1 MSLTIGTGP
10 FGQQP
15 GGVVNAE
22 PSGGRFLFFED
33 SPRRVRA
40 TFGGETVVD
49 SRGAK
54 LLHEGTHL
62 PAYYF
67 PEEDVRMDL
76 LEPTDHSTHCPYK
89 GDASYWSLRLDG
101 RTVENAAWTYRE
113 PLEGAPPL
121 SGYVAFYWDKLDEW
135 FEEDEQV
142 FGHARDPY
150 HRIDIVPTSRP
161 IRISVNGEVVAES
174 SRATALFEAGLPTRW
189 YLPREDVRMDFLV
202 PSDTHTRCAYKGL
215 ASYYS
220 VRAGDDVREDLVWT
234 YPEPTREAE
243 PIRNLLCFFNEKV
256 DVEVDGEREER
267 PDTLWS

>member
-10 FGQQP
+10 FGQRP
-15 GGVVNAE
+15 GGVLNAE
-22 PSGGRFLFFED
+22 PSSGRFLFFED

-49 SRGAK
+49 SRRAM

-62 PAYYF
+62 PVYYF

-89 GDASYWSLRLDG
+89 GDASYWSLRLAG
-101 RTVENAAWTYRE
+101 KKAENAAWSYPA
-113 PLEGAPPL
+113 PLDGAPPL
-121 SGYVAFYWDKLDEW
+121 AGYFAFYWDKLDAW

-150 HRIDIVPTSRP
+150 HRIDAVPTTRR
-161 IRISVNGEVVAES
+161 IRVSVDGEVVAES
-174 SRATALFEAGLPTRW
+174 NRATALFEAGLPTRW
-189 YLPREDVRMDFLV
+189 YIPGEDVREDLLV
-202 PSDTHTRCAYKGL
+202 ASDAHTRCAYKGL

-220 VRAGDDVREDLVWT
+220 VRVGDEVRENLVWY

-243 PIRNLLCFFNEKV
+243 PLSGLLCFYNEKV

-267 PDTLWS
+267 PQTLWS